1 MEIPTRSRPRRC
13 QAGYAPIRDYGII
26 GDGRTAALVA
36 RDGSIDWMCLPNLDS
51 PSVFAAILDHERG
64 GCFALAPQGPADV
77 ERRYLPDTNVLET
90 TWITGDGVVRVT
102 DALTI
107 PGRERRL
114 VPFREVARRIEGV
127 SGQVPMQWSV
137 TPRFGFGTRPTMIG
151 RRAGTA
157 VATSR
162 AEAIAVRAWDAGEPE
177 CDAHAIRG
185 RFTIGEGQRALLA
198 MTAAHQEPMV
208 FPSRAEIEERLDHT
222 IEFWGEWSHA
232 GQYEGPWA
240 EAVRRSELALK
251 LLVYAPT
258 GAIAAAPTTSLP
270 EAPGGERNWGYR
282 FCWIRDASFTLD
294 ALLRLGRT
302 DEARAFFWWFMQA
315 TRITKPR
322 LQVLYELD
330 GGARAPERDL
340 PLNGYCGARPV
351 RAGNM
356 AAEQLQLDIYGVLF
370 QAAWLYGTAGHYI
383 DHDTGH
389 ELAQVADLVARI
401 WRKTD
406 SGIWEVRSE
415 RKQFTESKVMCW
427 VALDRA
433 IRLNDAGILRG
444 AHVHTWRREAD
455 AIREFIER
463 ECWSDQMQS
472 YARFAGSHDE
482 VDASLLL
489 MAMMSY
495 HQAGEPRLM
504 KTIAAI
510 RNKLSHGPF
519 LWRYAGEDGLT
530 GNEGAFITCS
540 FWLVEALA
548 RTQQHDEAARLMEE
562 LLAQANDLG
571 LYAEEI
577 LPSSGAFLGNF
588 PQGLVHLALISAAV
602 AFAEH
607 RTA

>member
-1 MEIPTRSRPRRC
+1 METPTRSRPRRC
-13 QAGYAPIRDYGII
+13 QAGYAPIRDYAII

-36 RDGSIDWMCLPNLDS
+36 RDGSIDWMCLPDLDS

-64 GCFALAPQGPADV
+64 GCFTLAPEGPADV

-90 TWITGDGVVRVT
+90 TWITGEGVVRVT

-127 SGQVPMQWSV
+127 SGRVAMHWTV
-137 TPRFGFGTRPTMIG
+137 TPRFGFGGGRTTIG
-151 RRAGTA
+151 RRAGRA

-162 AEAIAVRAWDAGEPE
+162 AQAITVQAWDAGEPA
-177 CDAHAIRG
+177 CDATAIRG
-185 RFTIGEGQRALLA
+185 RFTITEGGRALLA
-198 MTAAHQEPMV
+198 LTAAHQEPMV
-208 FPSRAEIEERLDHT
+208 FPSRGQIEERLDHT
-222 IEFWGEWSHA
+222 IAFWREWSHA
-232 GQYEGPWA
+232 GQYSGPWR

-251 LLVYAPT
+251 LLVYAPS

-270 EAPGGERNWGYR
+270 EAPGGERNWDYR

-315 TRITKPR
+315 TRLTKPR
-322 LQVLYELD
+322 LQVLYQLD
-330 GGARAPERDL
+330 GGTHAPERDL
-340 PLNGYCGARPV
+340 PLSGYCGARPV
-351 RAGNM
+351 RAGNL
-356 AAEQLQLDIYGVLF
+356 AAEQLQLDIYGVLL

-383 DHDTGH
+383 DTDTGR
-389 ELAQVADLVARI
+389 ELAEVADLVARI
-401 WRKTD
+401 WREPD
-406 SGIWEVRSE
+406 SGIWEVRSA
-415 RKQFTESKVMCW
+415 RQHFTESKVMCW

-433 IRLNDAGILRG
+433 IRLNDAGMLRG
-444 AHVHTWRREAD
+444 AHVHIWRREAD

-463 ECWSDQMQS
+463 ECWSEGLQS
-472 YARFAGSHDE
+472 YTRFAGSQDE

-495 HQAGEPRLM
+495 HQAGEPRMM
-504 KTIAAI
+504 KTIAAV
-510 RNKLSHGPF
+510 RNKLAHGPF
-519 LWRYAGEDGLT
+519 LWRYAGEDGLS
-530 GNEGAFITCS
+530 GSEGAFITCS

-562 LLAQANDLG
+562 LLAQANDVG
-571 LYAEEI
+571 LYAEEV

-588 PQGLVHLALISAAV
+588 PQGLAHLALVSAAV